1 MRKMKRTTQKVC
13 LISSSGGHYEQL
25 SMLRKLEEKYSIF
38 WVTEKTDYQSNADYY
53 LPQTGSND
61 KLLIFKLISMGC
73 KTLSIWL
80 KERPDVVITTGTL
93 VAIPMCLLAKLLGK
107 KVIYIESFARVRD
120 CTRAGKL
127 MYKFADLFIYQW
139 EDLKEF
145 YPNGVFDFCLCWFP
159 GVPV

>member
-1 MRKMKRTTQKVC
+1 MTKKKQNTKKVC

-38 WVTEKTDYQSNADYY
+38 WVTEKTDYQSDADYY

-61 KLLIFKLISMGC
+61 KWLLLKLAAMGV
-73 KTLSIWL
+73 KTLGIWL
-80 KERPDVVITTGTL
+80 KERPDAVITTGTL

-139 EDLKEF
+139 EELQEF
-145 YPNGVFDFCLCWFP
+145 YPKGVF
-159 GVPV
+159 GGSIY